1 VAGAG
6 AQGLGRRRATARVI
20 GSSSLPGL
28 GEALRPGSWPALVS
42 MRLRLVSPLRL
53 KRQGALVR
61 RFDLPALA
69 RDLSLRLAA
78 LGYYHG
84 GLPWPAPWSEALA
97 QAERVPV
104 RQDATRWVE
113 GVRYSARQAREIVVG
128 GLMGEV
134 WIDSFGA
141 ELQQLLVV
149 GSVIHAGKGTSMG
162 LGQIE
167 VELERGEELR
177 AVSPWRASAPSDRS
191 EES

>member
-1 VAGAG
+1 
-6 AQGLGRRRATARVI
+6 
-20 GSSSLPGL
+20 
-28 GEALRPGSWPALVS
+28 